1 MEFESL
7 ITSSWSMV
15 VKVKLFEVSN
25 RLRGRD
31 RKVLKINEDTGQIL
45 ITVNKQAAGRQW
57 CTGSR
62 CAVDCDFGPEHFKEG
77 TTINSPHCQE
87 FMV

>member
-1 MEFESL
+1 
-7 ITSSWSMV
+7 MV

-57 CTGSR
+57 CSGVTMCSHQTAASTPLPARSLAEAGSR
-62 CAVDCDFGPEHFKEG
+62 DTGG
-77 TTINSPHCQE
+77 GL
-87 FMV
+87 